1 MASTKPSTLKLEPAT
16 VEDIPDITNVWYA
29 AFSTPAMLALFPD
42 TPAVRRWWED
52 ANENDLLNNPFRV
65 YLKVVDTAADN
76 RLVAYG
82 KWVLSM
88 PDEDGSRFPAWPAD
102 CDAKK
107 NDDFFGA
114 LARERERLLGGTKNY
129 YLDMLAVHPDYQGK
143 GAGSLIVKWG
153 CDRGDQDGV
162 ALYIDAT
169 PAGARLYEKFGFE
182 DRSDP
187 RYTAEGIASMVR
199 DARK

>member
-1 MASTKPSTLKLEPAT
+1 MASNKPTTLKLEPAT
-16 VEDIPDITNVWYA
+16 AEDIPAITSVWYA

-42 TPAVRRWWED
+42 TPNVRRWWDDTNRE
-52 ANENDLLNNPFRV
+52 DLLNNPFRV

-88 PDEDGSRFPAWPAD
+88 PDEDVSRFPAWPVD

-129 YLDMLAVHPDYQGK
+129 CMFLFLPPPIF
-143 GAGSLIVKWG
+143 STL
-153 CDRGDQDGV
+153 
-162 ALYIDAT
+162 
-169 PAGARLYEKFGFE
+169 
-182 DRSDP
+182 
-187 RYTAEGIASMVR
+187 
-199 DARK
+199 